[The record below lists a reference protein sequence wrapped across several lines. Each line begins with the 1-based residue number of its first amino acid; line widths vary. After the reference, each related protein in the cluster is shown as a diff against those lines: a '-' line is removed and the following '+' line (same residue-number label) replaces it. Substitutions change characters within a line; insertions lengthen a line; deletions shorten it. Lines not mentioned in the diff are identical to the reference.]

1 MDPTTA
7 PVVLRGPL
15 TQLASSQ
22 WRLLCRLVVLPPQ
35 PQCRRTSIISLG
47 LETHSKRKQTMPH
60 SRVFVV
66 YPPSV
71 TLLRCAPSISHT
83 SHYNPA
89 NNSKKNDFTMS
100 PLLTSSSTISQRS
113 LSHSTVPC
121 RSLRGKHGVRSS
133 NVEDGGSRAAVWC
146 FCTSL

>member
-1 MDPTTA
+1 
-7 PVVLRGPL
+7 
-15 TQLASSQ
+15 
-22 WRLLCRLVVLPPQ
+22 
-35 PQCRRTSIISLG
+35 
-47 LETHSKRKQTMPH
+47 MPH

-71 TLLRCAPSISHT
+71 TLLRCVPSISHT

-121 RSLRGKHGVRSS
+121 RSLRRKHGVRSS
-133 NVEDGGSRAAVWC
+133 NVEDGGSRATVWC
-146 FCTSL
+146 FCTSLILTVEVRCHITARGMRHLNGIFKARPLLQALEHLQGAQVSLVAANW